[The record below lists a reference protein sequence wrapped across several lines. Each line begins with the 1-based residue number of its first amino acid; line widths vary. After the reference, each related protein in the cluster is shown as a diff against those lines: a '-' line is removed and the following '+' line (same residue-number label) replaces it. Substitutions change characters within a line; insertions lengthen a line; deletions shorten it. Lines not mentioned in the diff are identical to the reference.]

1 MAATGSAGTPHYM
14 APEMLKTSRHGWI
27 LPRLFR
33 HSDSVVTAECRLLP
47 SLAWPARRC
56 SGSCACTATVQLW
69 REGGCLGARLCP
81 VRSRL
86 FLPSVGTRRTN
97 RFVRVCA
104 FRCYAHAHGWDHSA
118 PTALALRS
126 CCAAA
131 GAVVNCTQA
140 SVLHGGH
147 LVVSLRRY
155 ELCGLRRP
163 FDGNGIMAIMHSI
176 CFVRLSAFPNS
187 SAFHRIRLRLICALL
202 IAEAEPSSFGR
213 VNRFYGAVLR
223 LLATLPAPLANLRA
237 DRRRILHSSPWCTRD
252 LCTLCRLD
260 YRWDGLGATGIKS

>member
-1 MAATGSAGTPHYM
+1 M
-14 APEMLKTSRHGWI
+14 
-27 LPRLFR
+27 
-33 HSDSVVTAECRLLP
+33 
-47 SLAWPARRC
+47 ARRRMFGR
-56 SGSCACTATVQLW
+56 SAVSCAFAFVF
-69 REGGCLGARLCP
+69 A
-81 VRSRL
+81 
-86 FLPSVGTRRTN
+86 SVGTAASN
-97 RFVRVCA
+97 QSIALCGFA
-104 FRCYAHAHGWDHSA
+104 LSFRCYAHAHGWDDRPHW
-118 PTALALRS
+118 LFG
-126 CCAAA
+126 AAA
-131 GAVVNCTQA
+131 RQYTGAVVNRTQGPTSA
-140 SVLHGGH
+140 GGH

>member
-1 MAATGSAGTPHYM
+1 MSGRSA
-14 APEMLKTSRHGWI
+14 
-27 LPRLFR
+27 
-33 HSDSVVTAECRLLP
+33 V
-47 SLAWPARRC
+47 
-56 SGSCACTATVQLW
+56 SCAFAFVF
-69 REGGCLGARLCP
+69 A
-81 VRSRL
+81 
-86 FLPSVGTRRTN
+86 SVGTRRTN

-118 PTALALRS
+118 QTALALRS
-126 CCAAA
+126 CARQYT
-131 GAVVNCTQA
+131 GAVVHRTQG
-140 SVLHGGH
+140 SVLEGGH

-202 IAEAEPSSFGR
+202 IAEAAPSSFGR